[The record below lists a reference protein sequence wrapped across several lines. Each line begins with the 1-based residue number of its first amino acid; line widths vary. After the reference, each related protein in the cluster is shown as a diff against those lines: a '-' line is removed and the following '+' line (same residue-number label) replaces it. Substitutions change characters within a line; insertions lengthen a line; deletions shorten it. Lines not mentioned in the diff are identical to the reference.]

1 MIVCAY
7 GVWGLLGIE
16 EARHGSGLMRLIQ
29 YSPTEPPCN
38 RRLKQNYHFEH
49 GPPGTSIT
57 IIITPPIL
65 KSALSIAPEKLGCG
79 LLWNSFDHFTTAEE
93 GIKLANL
100 EDTPA

>member
-49 GPPGTSIT
+49 GPPDTPLTST
-57 IIITPPIL
+57 MTM
-65 KSALSIAPEKLGCG
+65 KRALLMALGKLGCE
-79 LLWNSFDHFTTAEE
+79 L
-93 GIKLANL
+93 
-100 EDTPA
+100 